1 MVSISRLGTPRV
13 FAIAASIRPEE
24 MSANFEKAKLFVKT
38 LSDYISQR
46 LL

>member
-1 MVSISRLGTPRV
+1 MVSISRLGTPRD

-24 MSANFEKAKLFVKT
+24 MSANFEKALY
-38 LSDYISQR
+38 DYISQR